1 MSCISGSTCELMIE
15 AELLH
20 FEDFRAG
27 QIFRLGRHTL
37 TAEEM
42 IEFACEFDPQPQHT
56 DPEAAKHSMLGGLA
70 ASGWHLGALA
80 MRMMVDGLFN
90 RATSMGSPGIDE
102 IQWRKPVL
110 VGERIR
116 LDGEVLDTRP
126 SSRPDR
132 GFVRFR
138 FTMVRDE
145 ERRSGEMV
153 MVFVCSVMFRRRSG

>member
-1 MSCISGSTCELMIE
+1 MNE

-20 FEDFRAG
+20 FEDFRTG
-27 QIFRLGRHTL
+27 QLFRLGRHTL
-37 TAEEM
+37 KADEM
-42 IEFACEFDPQPQHT
+42 IEFASEFDPQPQHT
-56 DPEAAKHSMLGGLA
+56 DPEAAKHSILGGLA

-102 IQWRKPVL
+102 IQWRRPVL
-110 VGERIR
+110 AGDRIR

-126 SSRPDR
+126 SSRSDR

-138 FTMVRDE
+138 FSMTRDE
-145 ERRSGEMV
+145 EKRDGEPV
-153 MVFVCSVMFRRRSG
+153 MVFVSSVMFRRRIAT